1 MGNINYQLSIVF
13 SPVSG
18 YLHAALLCVGFA
30 HYPVGAVGSAYLHE
44 RDSVFATFVLF
55 DSGEED
61 GCLQVVEW
69 LEPCAVD
76 EIPVGQ
82 FGRLA
87 FAVGWGEELRMAED
101 QPLLVGRESV
111 PFFFGLDFESVP
123 E

>member
-1 MGNINYQLSIVF
+1 MSKNAF
-13 SPVSG
+13 SPVLDG
-18 YLHAALLCVGFA
+18 DFHLALLCVGFA
-30 HYPVGAVGSAYLHE
+30 HYSVGAVGSPHLHE
-44 RDSVFATFVLF
+44 RDSVFAAFVLF

-61 GCLQVVEW
+61 GCLHVVEW
-69 LEPCAVD
+69 LEPGAVD

-87 FAVGWGEELRMAED
+87 FAVGWGKELRMAED
-101 QPLLVGRESV
+101 LPLLVGRESV